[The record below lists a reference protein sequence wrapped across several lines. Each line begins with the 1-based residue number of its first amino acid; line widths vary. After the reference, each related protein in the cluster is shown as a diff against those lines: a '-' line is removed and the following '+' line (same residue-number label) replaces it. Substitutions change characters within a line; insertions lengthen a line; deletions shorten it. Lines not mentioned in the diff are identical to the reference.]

1 MRRSVFS
8 IVVSIATLFLI
19 IAAFLRR
26 PETGSHGDAAAGE
39 RQ

>member
-1 MRRSVFS
+1 MRRSMFS
-8 IVVSIATLFLI
+8 IVVSIAMI

-26 PETGSHGDAAAGE
+26 PETGSHGGAAVGE

>member
-1 MRRSVFS
+1 MTSRSRIS
-8 IVVSIATLFLI
+8 I

-26 PETGSHGDAAAGE
+26 PETGSHGGAAAGE